1 MPTIQTIDS
10 SAFERLIKDNR
21 HVIVDFYS
29 TDCPPCANLAPIYE
43 QMAEK
48 YPQAVFV
55 KIMRQDN
62 RELAQ
67 SLFVMSSPTVL
78 FFRDGQMLE
87 PRLTGNVTENELE
100 QIIKQLIV

>member
-1 MPTIQTIDS
+1 MPIVQTIDS
-10 SAFERLIKDNR
+10 TSFERLIKENP

-43 QMAEK
+43 TMAEK
-48 YPQAVFV
+48 YQQAVFV

-78 FFRDGQMLE
+78 FFRDGKMLE
-87 PRLTGNVTENELE
+87 QRLTGSIVENELE